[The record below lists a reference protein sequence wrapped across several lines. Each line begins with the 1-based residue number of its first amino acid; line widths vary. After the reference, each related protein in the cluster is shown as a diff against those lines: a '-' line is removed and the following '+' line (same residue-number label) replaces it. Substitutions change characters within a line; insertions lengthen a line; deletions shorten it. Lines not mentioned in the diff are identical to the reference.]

1 MADLTV
7 SAGYN
12 ARTQRAPDR
21 APERADSHG
30 ASVRSSSLGKE
41 EEEGLEVWVRGR
53 WVREESKSIWEERRE
68 TRRDAKNSLEANHAA
83 VPPVSL
89 NIVPVC
95 PSQRPLGPEV
105 RRMLDM
111 MVKGPGRVL
120 RIATTFRLRLG
131 GSGDCTAVG
140 AGLNFLEE
148 RGMPNGI
155 ESIWT
160 CILHLTSSIGV
171 L

>member
-1 MADLTV
+1 MRD
-7 SAGYN
+7 
-12 ARTQRAPDR
+12 
-21 APERADSHG
+21 
-30 ASVRSSSLGKE
+30 
-41 EEEGLEVWVRGR
+41 R
-53 WVREESKSIWEERRE
+53 WVDEESRSILEERRE
-68 TRRDAKNSLEANHAA
+68 MRRDAKNSLEANQAA

-105 RRMLDM
+105 RRMLDII
-111 MVKGPGRVL
+111 VKGPGRVL
-120 RIATTFRLRLG
+120 RMAATFRSRLG
-131 GSGDCTAVG
+131 GVCESEGDSG
-140 AGLNFLEE
+140 AGLNFLGE
-148 RGMPNGI
+148 RGMSNGV